1 MRIHHV
7 HRKRHVKCVTVFS
20 ANSNT
25 VKPLNSGQLQVLKKL
40 PVIKRCPL
48 LGGSLTKIVTSGI
61 KHFSTIQGMCTIGMF
76 AAGRFHCIKYTMT
89 CHKLFSGI
97 SLRDSYN
104 LRSKSD
110 FTILQIRA
118 IFKGSNSISYY
129 GPIILSLLPEEIRY
143 ADSP

>member
-48 LGGSLTKIVTSGI
+48 LGGSLTKIVTFGI
-61 KHFSTIQGMCTIGMF
+61 KHFVGCSRHVRYLGCPLLGGFTVLLFLTIL
-76 AAGRFHCIKYTMT
+76 CIKCVKQKY
-89 CHKLFSGI
+89 CEA
-97 SLRDSYN
+97 Y
-104 LRSKSD
+104 
-110 FTILQIRA
+110 
-118 IFKGSNSISYY
+118 SYY
-129 GPIILSLLPEEIRY
+129 IHKAPTCLEK
-143 ADSP
+143 